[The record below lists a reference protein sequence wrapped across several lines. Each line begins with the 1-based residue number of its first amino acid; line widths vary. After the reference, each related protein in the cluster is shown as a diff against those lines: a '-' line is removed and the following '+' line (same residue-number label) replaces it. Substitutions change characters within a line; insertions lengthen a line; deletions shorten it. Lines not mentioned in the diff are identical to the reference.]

1 MKKEKN
7 LQTIQSSEAVRVG
20 ALLALVGGSLD
31 TYTYLERGHVFAN
44 AQTGNFVMLG
54 VEISQWQWDSI
65 LKYILPIAAFA
76 VGILLV
82 ETVRAFGKARPK
94 RRFHWRQVVLV
105 IEAIMLIGVG
115 FMPVTEHWN
124 MLANS
129 GVSFVCGMQVEA
141 FRKVHGKA
149 FATTMCTG
157 NLRSGT
163 DLFVQYFRTKDRSLL
178 QHALNYYSVIL
189 FFILGAVISSLL
201 VPVLATKTIW
211 VSAALLLVAT
221 VILFADELKTRR
233 AL

>member
-1 MKKEKN
+1 M
-7 LQTIQSSEAVRVG
+7 
-20 ALLALVGGSLD
+20 
-31 TYTYLERGHVFAN
+31 
-44 AQTGNFVMLG
+44 
-54 VEISQWQWDSI
+54 
-65 LKYILPIAAFA
+65 
-76 VGILLV
+76 

-163 DLFVQYFRTKDRSLL
+163 DLFVQYFHTKDRSLM

-201 VPVLATKTIW
+201 VHVLDTKTIW
-211 VSAALLLVAT
+211 FSAALLLVAT